1 MSNPIRVLMLVTASA
16 AAIALAPA
24 AQADPGAQTCTAAG
38 ATSTVCRS
46 EGNAQI
52 VATPPSV
59 DYQAQYPFFGPYGLL
74 FHH

>member
-1 MSNPIRVLMLVTASA
+1 MSNPIRLSMLLAVFA
-16 AAIALAPA
+16 AAIALAPV
-24 AQADPGAQTCTAAG
+24 AQADPDPQTCTAG

-46 EGNAQI
+46 DGNAQI

>member
-1 MSNPIRVLMLVTASA
+1 MSNSIRLSMLLTASA
-16 AAIALAPA
+16 AAIALAPM
-24 AQADPGAQTCTAAG
+24 AQADPGSQTCTTSG

-46 EGNAQI
+46 DGNAQV
-52 VATPPSV
+52 VATPPAV